1 MGAMTP
7 ASTAAPEAGA
17 TADRAPRAGRGRRLA
32 PRPSLLWRIFLVN
45 AGVLLAASAVLIF
58 TPVTVSSPATAQ
70 EVAVIAT
77 GLVLMLLLD
86 LVLIRRAFA
95 PLQRLAR
102 DMEEFDPLS
111 PGRRVSAREPDAE
124 VATLADAYNR
134 MIERLESERRASA
147 QRAVR
152 IQESERGRVARELH
166 DQVGQSLT
174 AMLLQV
180 EAAARSAPPGRGGD
194 LDEVRDAAR
203 EALEDVRRIA
213 MQLRPRVL
221 DDLGLASAL
230 VDLARSAARAGDL
243 TVRPFI
249 DDDLP
254 ALGNDRDLLIF
265 RVAQE
270 SLTNV
275 LRHAGA
281 TTVDVSLRRSGDGV
295 RLTVEDDGR
304 GIDDAEAATSGGI
317 RGMRE
322 RALLADAT
330 LTAARGPKGGTRI
343 SVEVPVAS

>member
-1 MGAMTP
+1 MAPG
-7 ASTAAPEAGA
+7 STAASEVAAPAKRPA
-17 TADRAPRAGRGRRLA
+17 RARTGRRPA
-32 PRPSLLWRIFLVN
+32 SRPSLLWRIFLVN
-45 AGVLLAASAVLIF
+45 AGVLLAASAVLILS
-58 TPVTVSSPATAQ
+58 PVTVSSPATAR
-70 EVAVIAT
+70 EVAVIAA

-95 PLQRLAR
+95 PLHRLAR
-102 DMEEFDPLS
+102 DMEQFDPLR
-111 PGRRVSAREPDAE
+111 PGRRVSAREADAE
-124 VATLADAYNR
+124 VATLAEAYNQ
-134 MIERLESERRASA
+134 MLERLESERRASA
-147 QRAVR
+147 ERAVR
-152 IQESERGRVARELH
+152 LQESERGRVARELH

-180 EAAARSAPPGRGGD
+180 EAAARSARPEQRGD
-194 LDEVRDAAR
+194 LEEVRHAAR

-221 DDLGLASAL
+221 DDLGLDSAL
-230 VDLARSAARAGDL
+230 VDLCRSAARAGDL
-243 TVRPFI
+243 TVRHHI

-254 ALGNDRDLLIF
+254 PLGSDRDLLIF

-281 TTVDVSLRRSGDGV
+281 ASVDVSLRRAADGV
-295 RLTVEDDGR
+295 ELTVEDDGR
-304 GIDDAEAATSGGI
+304 GIEDAEAAASGGI

-322 RALLADAT
+322 RALLADAR

-343 SVEVPVAS
+343 SVEVPIAS